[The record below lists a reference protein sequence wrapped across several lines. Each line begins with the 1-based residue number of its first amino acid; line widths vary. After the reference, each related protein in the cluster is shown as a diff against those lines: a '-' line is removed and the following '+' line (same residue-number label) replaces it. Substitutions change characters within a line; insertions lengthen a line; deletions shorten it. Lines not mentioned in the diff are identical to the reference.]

1 MMDLFNI
8 LKDVPDVYAMRGD
21 YLIFH
26 ACLPKAKALRKE
38 TWAVCKTQ
46 LISSPRFKEHL
57 KQPCT
62 HNSERQLW
70 TLVVEKDRSRKTASI
85 REGTD

>member
-1 MMDLFNI
+1 MPAQIILIIGIMMDLFNI

-38 TWAVCKTQ
+38 T
-46 LISSPRFKEHL
+46 
-57 KQPCT
+57 
-62 HNSERQLW
+62 
-70 TLVVEKDRSRKTASI
+70 
-85 REGTD
+85 